1 MEVVATMVTVIT
13 MVATVAT
20 RVVATVAAVNGY
32 TGVSKQEQMAA
43 KRRRNGSSR
52 SHFTGSCPRCG
63 GRADECRADGSTI
76 VAVHLLRIGTNGRN
90 REC

>member
-1 MEVVATMVTVIT
+1 MMTVVTVVATMV
-13 MVATVAT
+13 MVAA
-20 RVVATVAAVNGY
+20 RVAAVNGY

-43 KRRRNGSSR
+43 KRRRNGSSQ

-63 GRADECRADGSTI
+63 GRTDRRTKCRPNGSAI
-76 VAVHLLRIGTNGRN
+76 VAVHLRRIGTNGRN